1 MDPIA
6 ALTARHAPPAEPA
19 RGPDAPLRDVATKF
33 EAVFLAE
40 MFAHTGL
47 GATRESN
54 GGGAGEE
61 AFASLLARE
70 WADKVAAAG
79 GFGLAD
85 RIYQALAAREAG
97 DA

>member
-6 ALTARHAPPAEPA
+6 PIAARHAPAAEPT
-19 RGPDAPLRDVATKF
+19 RGPDAPLRKAAAEF

-47 GATRESN
+47 GATRKSN

-70 WADKVAAAG
+70 WAGKVTAAG
-79 GFGLAD
+79 GIGLSE
-85 RIYQALAAREAG
+85 RIYQALATREAG

>member
-6 ALTARHAPPAEPA
+6 ALTARHTPPAAPA
-19 RGPDAPLRDVATKF
+19 RGPDAPLREAATKF

-61 AFASLLARE
+61 AFSSFLARE

-79 GFGLAD
+79 GVGLSE